1 MILCVVIDHN
11 IHRWCFG
18 WPYFDAVQSGF
29 AIQDHN
35 TKHNFSLLAI
45 FFSSKYHFPWTTSY
59 STTISAICTNAG
71 TRYDLPLYFLCFV
84 ILFIS
89 EYLFCSKDQDN
100 LSSRASR
107 SSANLNASD
116 KKNSVSSNYDDDDF
130 DPRGTSSTSKYSEYC
145 MRGVVVCFILVK
157 DMLGMNIFFKFC
169 FVYPVFCLFSN
180 TEGLFKCKMFL

>member
-1 MILCVVIDHN
+1 MLWLTILRCRPIWICNPRPQYQKQLQFVGH
-11 IHRWCFG
+11 F
-18 WPYFDAVQSGF
+18 
-29 AIQDHN
+29 
-35 TKHNFSLLAI
+35 L
-45 FFSSKYHFPWTTSY
+45 SSKYHFPWTTSY

-145 MRGVVVCFILVK
+145 MCGVVVCFILVK

>member
-1 MILCVVIDHN
+1 M
-11 IHRWCFG
+11 
-18 WPYFDAVQSGF
+18 
-29 AIQDHN
+29 
-35 TKHNFSLLAI
+35 
-45 FFSSKYHFPWTTSY
+45 
-59 STTISAICTNAG
+59 
-71 TRYDLPLYFLCFV
+71 
-84 ILFIS
+84 
-89 EYLFCSKDQDN
+89 FCSKDQDN

-116 KKNSVSSNYDDDDF
+116 KKNSVSSNYDDDDFDDF

-180 TEGLFKCKMFL
+180 TEGLFKCKMF